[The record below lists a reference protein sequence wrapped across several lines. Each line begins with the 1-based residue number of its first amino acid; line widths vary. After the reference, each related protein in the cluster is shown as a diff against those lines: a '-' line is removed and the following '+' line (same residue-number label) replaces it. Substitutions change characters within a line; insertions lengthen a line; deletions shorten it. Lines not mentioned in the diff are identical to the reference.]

1 MDCRNRLYRTVGPT
15 SHHVSGNTSATPSKS
30 NLVCLQHFTRKLT
43 ARQRELM
50 LLWNNTYT
58 LISHTYR
65 TTGWTIYSWQN
76 LQVIIW
82 YQKPPLCHPSLQT
95 LDTTPVV
102 TLNWISVQIIPKSN
116 RHKQQSSGYNT
127 STIWCK
133 QKCDMHRPD
142 SKIMQTDTV
151 YLHLLFSL
159 ATWSG
164 LMDGI
169 GIQNDQAGS
178 LRTSTMDLIVSYEPL
193 AHTHTSSTYL
203 QQSGNIECSQSP
215 YCKPLH
221 RIHFQDRL
229 CHHRFPL

>member
-1 MDCRNRLYRTVGPT
+1 MDCQRQLYRTVGPS
-15 SHHVSGNTSATPSKS
+15 SHHISGNTSTTTSKS
-30 NLVCLQHFTRKLT
+30 NLVCLQHSTRKRM

-50 LLWNNTYT
+50 LSWNNTYV

-76 LQVIIW
+76 LQVIIR
-82 YQKPPLCHPSLQT
+82 YRKPPLCHPSLQT

-116 RHKQQSSGYNT
+116 RYNRQSSGYNT

-142 SKIMQTDTV
+142 SKRMQTNTV
-151 YLHLLFSL
+151 YLYLPFSL
-159 ATWSG
+159 ETWSG

-169 GIQNDQAGS
+169 GTQDDQAGS
-178 LRTSTMDLIVSYEPL
+178 
-193 AHTHTSSTYL
+193 
-203 QQSGNIECSQSP
+203 
-215 YCKPLH
+215 
-221 RIHFQDRL
+221 
-229 CHHRFPL
+229 